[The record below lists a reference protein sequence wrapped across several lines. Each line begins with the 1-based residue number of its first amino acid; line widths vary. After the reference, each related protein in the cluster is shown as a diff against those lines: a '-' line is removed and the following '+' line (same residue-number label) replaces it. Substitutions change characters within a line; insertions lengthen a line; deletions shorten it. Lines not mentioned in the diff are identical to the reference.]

1 MRVAIIGAGASGLM
15 CGGFIASYGHNVTI
29 FDGNEKA
36 GKKIYIT
43 GKGRCNFTNVCDNET
58 FLNNVIRGKKF
69 MFSSLNSFSPYDT
82 LEFFE
87 NLGMEYVVERGNR
100 VFPKSNKASDVTKAL
115 LKHCEGVEFKYNEK
129 VVFVSKEVDK
139 FVIKTEKGK

>member
-1 MRVAIIGAGASGLM
+1 MRVAIIGAGASGLL
-15 CGGFIASYGHNVTI
+15 CGGFVASYGHNVTI

-87 NLGMEYVVERGNR
+87 NLGMEYPLGNTR
-100 VFPKSNKASDVTKAL
+100 EATKQEAKAAKNIILLAYKKA
-115 LKHCEGVEFKYNEK
+115 
-129 VVFVSKEVDK
+129 KEAK
-139 FVIKTEKGK
+139 